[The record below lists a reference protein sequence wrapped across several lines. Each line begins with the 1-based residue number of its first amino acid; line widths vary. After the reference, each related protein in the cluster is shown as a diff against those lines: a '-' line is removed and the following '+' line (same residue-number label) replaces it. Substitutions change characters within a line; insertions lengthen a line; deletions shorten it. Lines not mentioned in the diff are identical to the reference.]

1 MKKITNKE
9 LKKLAKE
16 QYKCVPIINE
26 IPDALNREIV
36 KKALLKMFEVG
47 YRYSENSIGSLVI

>member
-16 QYKCVPIINE
+16 QYKRVPIINE

-36 KKALLKMFEVG
+36 KKALLEMFEVG
-47 YRYSENSIGSLVI
+47 YRYGENSIGAMVN